1 MRIIRTVLSV
11 AMIVIGAIVVA
22 QMSRY
27 PIASS
32 FTGLIL
38 GLAMIAL
45 GTIRLRALYGRSGR
59 A

>member
-1 MRIIRTVLSV
+1 VFALRTVLSI
-11 AMIVIGAIVVA
+11 AMIVVGAIIITR
-22 QMSRY
+22 MIPY
-27 PIASS
+27 PISAS

-45 GTIRLRALYGRSGR
+45 GILRLRTLFGTRR

>member
-1 MRIIRTVLSV
+1 MFALRTVLSI
-11 AMIVIGAIVVA
+11 AMIVVGAIIIVRMIPYPIGA
-22 QMSRY
+22 
-27 PIASS
+27 S

-45 GTIRLRALYGRSGR
+45 GILRLRTLFGTRR

>member
-1 MRIIRTVLSV
+1 VFALRTVLSI
-11 AMIVIGAIVVA
+11 AMIVVGAIIIVR
-22 QMSRY
+22 MIPY
-27 PIASS
+27 PISAS

-45 GTIRLRALYGRSGR
+45 GILRLRTLFGTRR

>member
-1 MRIIRTVLSV
+1 VFALRTVLSI
-11 AMIVIGAIVVA
+11 AMIVVGAIIIIR
-22 QMSRY
+22 MIPY
-27 PIASS
+27 PISAS

-45 GTIRLRALYGRSGR
+45 GILRLRTLFGTRR